1 MGVRADGHPA
11 TRLRDHPEPV
21 DVEILAVRVSIDLER
36 RPGLRGAAGD
46 ALPVRAEARPEVV
59 DAAARMRE
67 HVNVGVGE
75 RREISLRLILP
86 ETELGM
92 ERAEH
97 EVEPR
102 ERGGIH
108 VAGAFRREVHLDR
121 SKGPGRHAP
130 WR

>member
-21 DVEILAVRVSIDLER
+21 DVEILTVRVSIDLER

-75 RREISLRLILP
+75 RREIALRLILP
-86 ETELGM
+86 ETELWNGTR
-92 ERAEH
+92 RA
-97 EVEPR
+97 
-102 ERGGIH
+102 RGR
-108 VAGAFRREVHLDR
+108 AARARRDPCRRRL
-121 SKGPGRHAP
+121 PA
-130 WR
+130 